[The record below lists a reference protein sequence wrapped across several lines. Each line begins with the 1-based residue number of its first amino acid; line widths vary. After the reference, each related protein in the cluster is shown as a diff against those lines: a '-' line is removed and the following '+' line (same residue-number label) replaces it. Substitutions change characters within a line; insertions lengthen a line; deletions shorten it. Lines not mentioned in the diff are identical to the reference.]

1 MLQKR
6 NRLSAEANK
15 ITLIQQYTK
24 TLNTKDKN
32 GWKARTQFERERS
45 TKTYDFKTKLE
56 ILNLKSSSYFLTAR
70 KIRRQNSLLES
81 AKTQGR
87 TSFLERTQNTIY

>member
-45 TKTYDFKTKLE
+45 TKTTIFKP
-56 ILNLKSSSYFLTAR
+56 NW
-70 KIRRQNSLLES
+70 KI
-81 AKTQGR
+81 
-87 TSFLERTQNTIY
+87 